1 MFVTKEFTNE
11 LTTNETAALR
21 FDYFFFSQAINV
33 PIQNSAK
40 FRK

>member
-11 LTTNETAALR
+11 SKTNETTALG
-21 FDYFFFSQAINV
+21 FDYFFFSKAINV